1 MKFYDCQSAPSPRRA
16 RIFIAEKG
24 IEVDTVEIDLGAK
37 EQLGDDFRAINPRC
51 TVPALALDDGTCLT
65 ENAAIAAYLE
75 SLVPEPPLLGRTPE
89 EIGIVA
95 NWNARIELEGL
106 APIADAFRNRTKGMI
121 GRAITGPTDYEQIP
135 ELAERGRARGLE
147 FFDMLDARLGESE
160 FIAGDAFSV
169 ADISG
174 FVVCDFAKW
183 VKLGIAEAH
192 TNSQRWY
199 DQVAERPSMSA

>member
-1 MKFYDCQSAPSPRRA
+1 M
-16 RIFIAEKG
+16 
-24 IEVDTVEIDLGAK
+24 
-37 EQLGDDFRAINPRC
+37 
-51 TVPALALDDGTCLT
+51 PALALDDGTCLT
-65 ENAAIAAYLE
+65 ENAAIAVYLE
-75 SLVPEPPLLGRTPE
+75 ALVPEPPLLGRTPE
-89 EIGIVA
+89 EIGVVA
-95 NWNARIELEGL
+95 NWNARIEFEGL
-106 APIADAFRNRTKGMI
+106 APIADAFRNRTKGMV

-135 ELAERGRARGLE
+135 ELADRGRARGLE
-147 FFDMLDARLGESE
+147 FFDMLNARLGESE

-174 FVVCDFAKW
+174 FVICDFAKW